1 LLLIL
6 ISKDPLK
13 TMAIVTVAVFLA
25 QLLFI
30 IVFISVLILNT
41 KISDKRRRKLTETEK
56 GKKTRER

>member
-1 LLLIL
+1 
-6 ISKDPLK
+6 
-13 TMAIVTVAVFLA
+13 MAIVTVAVFLA